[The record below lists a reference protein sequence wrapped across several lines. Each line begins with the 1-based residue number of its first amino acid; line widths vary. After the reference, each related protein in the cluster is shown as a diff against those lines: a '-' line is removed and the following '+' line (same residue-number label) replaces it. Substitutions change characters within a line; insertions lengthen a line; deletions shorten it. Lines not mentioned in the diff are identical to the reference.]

1 MKFKTVPASFKA
13 APLYDAD
20 DREFEAIVSVFNNKD
35 YGGDIVR
42 PGAFKDTIAAWK
54 QSGDPI
60 PVLWSHRM
68 DDPEYNIG
76 AVKEIEEVEPGDYRI
91 PAHADPWIQKN
102 GGLWVRASVDV
113 DGSTK
118 AALVWNLL
126 AKRRVTQFSFAYDV
140 IEERATADAN
150 ELLKV
155 WLYEVGPTPMG
166 MNPLTELIGAKS
178 DQQPEP
184 EPAPPSPEPEPEAPE
199 TRKHIPLADFRLRCD
214 IAARWHAYAD

>member
-1 MKFKTVPASFKA
+1 MKYKTLPASFKA
-13 APLYDAD
+13 PPTYSAE

-35 YGGDIVR
+35 LGGDIVR
-42 PGAFKDTIAAWK
+42 PGAFKDTIAAWQ

-76 AVKEIEEVEPGDYRI
+76 AVKDIEEVEPGDVRI
-91 PAHADPWIQKN
+91 PEYADPWIQKN

-113 DGSTK
+113 DHSAK
-118 AALVWNLL
+118 AALIWNLL

-140 IEERATADAN
+140 IEELATRDGN
-150 ELLKV
+150 ELRKL
-155 WLYEVGPTPMG
+155 WLYEVGPTPLG

-178 DQQPEP
+178 D
-184 EPAPPSPEPEPEAPE
+184 APDPHTPEPEPESPD
-199 TRKHIPLADFRLRCD
+199 RKHSPLADVRLRCD
-214 IAARWHAYAD
+214 IAALWHAHND

>member
-1 MKFKTVPASFKA
+1 MKYKTLPASFKA
-13 APLYDAD
+13 PPTYSTEE
-20 DREFEAIVSVFNNKD
+20 REFEAIVSVFNNKD

-42 PGAFKDTIAAWK
+42 PGAFKDTIAGWAN
-54 QSGDPI
+54 SGDPI

-76 AVKEIEEVEPGDYRI
+76 AVKEIEEVGPGDPRI
-91 PAHADPWIQKN
+91 PEYASPWIQQN

-113 DGSTK
+113 DNSAK

-140 IEERATADAN
+140 IEERATPDGN

-166 MNPLTELIGAKS
+166 MNPLTELIGAKAETA
-178 DQQPEP
+178 D
-184 EPAPPSPEPEPEAPE
+184 APPQVPSPEPEPEAPE
-199 TRKHIPLADFRLRCD
+199 RKQAPLADFRLRCD
-214 IAARWHAYAD
+214 IAALWHAYAD